1 MAHKLLRDALE
12 QARGKIAVT
21 AEGGITEQAR
31 PVHVNV
37 TSLKS
42 AMPRGQRCHK
52 PRTHPPL
59 AKGKEESGTLKDPS
73 GGVTDAPE
81 ADPSH
86 RGAME
91 NTRSGRARSS
101 GEPTTQPSDDGT
113 LQGQHRDPS

>member
-1 MAHKLLRDALE
+1 MAHELIRDALE
-12 QARGKIAVT
+12 QARGKVAVT
-21 AEGGITEQAR
+21 AKGSVLKQAR
-31 PVHVNV
+31 PVHASAI
-37 TSLKS
+37 SLKS
-42 AMPRGQRCHK
+42 TGPCGQRRHQS
-52 PRTHPPL
+52 RTHPSL
-59 AKGKEESGTLKDPS
+59 AKGKEKSGTLKDPS

-91 NTRSGRARSS
+91 DTRSGHARSS